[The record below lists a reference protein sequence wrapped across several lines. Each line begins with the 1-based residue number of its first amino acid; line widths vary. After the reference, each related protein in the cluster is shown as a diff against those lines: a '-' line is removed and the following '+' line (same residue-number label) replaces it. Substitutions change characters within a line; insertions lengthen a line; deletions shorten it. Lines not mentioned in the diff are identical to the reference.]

1 MLQAV
6 AATVLVLPIEHSTLF
21 PPAQVCPA
29 TKSVGVLKEVLTEQ
43 EVTLPEPLAVLLP
56 DALKVAVQFG
66 AAKVV

>member
-1 MLQAV
+1 ML
-6 AATVLVLPIEHSTLF
+6 
-21 PPAQVCPA
+21 PPPVQVCPA
-29 TKSVGVLKEVLTEQ
+29 IRLVVPPKVPLTGQ